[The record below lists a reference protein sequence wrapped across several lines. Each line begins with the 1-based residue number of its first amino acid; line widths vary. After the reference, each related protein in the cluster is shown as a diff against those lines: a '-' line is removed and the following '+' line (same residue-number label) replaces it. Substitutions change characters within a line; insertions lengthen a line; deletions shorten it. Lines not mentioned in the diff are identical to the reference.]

1 MRRQL
6 VSIDVLVDSNASLS
20 CIPTRAKARK
30 SSQVAKVCIDPSLDC
45 CSQHGRLL
53 LLFTAQHAIA
63 MAHICD
69 INVVCVAI
77 DADSELARVATPTQE
92 HLLRSCD
99 FGCSVLLLL
108 CMHSVGC
115 VARVLF
121 SRENSVAKA
130 SGWQKLLFSSS
141 SRLLRAARS
150 FHGRRRLHVQLAR
163 ASLVARNSCEQRAM
177 SVAAVKVYAFA
188 AYTTFVSNSMTDWIC
203 ANGIASLLHFGC
215 VLFGASKQ
223 QQAVFF

>member
-20 CIPTRAKARK
+20 CIPTHAKARK

-141 SRLLRAARS
+141 SRLLRAA
-150 FHGRRRLHVQLAR
+150 HVAFMGAGDCTFNSLEPHLLRVTLASSER
-163 ASLVARNSCEQRAM
+163 ASDECRSSK
-177 SVAAVKVYAFA
+177 SVRVCCVYYFRIQLI
-188 AYTTFVSNSMTDWIC
+188 D
-203 ANGIASLLHFGC
+203 
-215 VLFGASKQ
+215 
-223 QQAVFF
+223 